1 MVNIKY
7 TTEENQ
13 KTFQRFAFWSK
24 FIAILGFIS
33 AGFMILVGLPLLLV
47 FGLGI
52 VYIGLGIYTVF
63 MTKHLWSAA
72 NQAKALH
79 NVSNEAELTK
89 GLLSSFESLSHFYK
103 MRGILILISI
113 ILTILGAFAA
123 GISILAAIQ
132 NGNFDNIN
140 NINPNSSIYDNTDL
154 QDTLKNLD
162 STNY

>member
-1 MVNIKY
+1 
-7 TTEENQ
+7 
-13 KTFQRFAFWSK
+13 
-24 FIAILGFIS
+24 
-33 AGFMILVGLPLLLV
+33 
-47 FGLGI
+47 
-52 VYIGLGIYTVF
+52 
-63 MTKHLWSAA
+63 
-72 NQAKALH
+72 

-103 MRGILILISI
+103 MRGILMLISI